1 MTEIFSHW
9 GSAKWNMDQS
19 NLDNQS
25 KNEFQNKWSFGAFI
39 ASSKWH
45 FLLILMYCESDA
57 NTILYCTYLLHTT
70 CKQMIQF
77 YVQKMY
83 WANTTCKYQ
92 ICIRLHILGY
102 LLPKYLYFVIANM
115 QHLHYDIKLHFKRYY
130 IISNQKHWFHPI
142 LNH

>member
-1 MTEIFSHW
+1 MKQVKQVSNSKLIWLQLFSLGVRKMEH
-9 GSAKWNMDQS
+9 GPIKPG
-19 NLDNQS
+19 
-25 KNEFQNKWSFGAFI
+25 FQNKWSFGAFI

-77 YVQKMY
+77 SAQKMY

-92 ICIRLHILGY
+92 ICIRLHKLGY
-102 LLPKYLYFVIANM
+102 LIPTYQYVL
-115 QHLHYDIKLHFKRYY
+115 DIC
-130 IISNQKHWFHPI
+130 I
-142 LNH
+142 L